1 MARISLRHRTA
12 KQMISAA
19 LPSFAIDYVRTCAMN
34 IHTKLSLT
42 IIAVVSVGAT
52 NAIAK
57 TPKDRAK
64 KPR

>member
-1 MARISLRHRTA
+1 
-12 KQMISAA
+12 
-19 LPSFAIDYVRTCAMN
+19 MN